1 MRFTSIRIENYRQ
14 YKDIVF
20 DFSKTTSYDLH
31 VIIAVNGAGKTNL
44 LNAINWCLY
53 GDEPHTAGT
62 DEQDV
67 PPSADKLVLAN
78 KDALSEMKEAGE
90 KYCPV
95 KVSIEGEDG
104 GTRYVFERLAQIDIA
119 ALSQHGKDVYEV
131 REYLPDGNTNIYGTA
146 DHSEESYR
154 EVRDMLL
161 PQTIREYFFFD
172 GDQLLD
178 YFGNNSAATR
188 VSHLKNSIY
197 AISQVSVVEKAKDH
211 LVERERD
218 VAKKIKN
225 SSTNLEECLSAF
237 EKARNERIQKEKDI
251 SDISEQIEKANKE
264 LALTEKALAG
274 TENMIEDN
282 KRLNDNMQEIA
293 DLEEEL
299 DDVKERIAQFIR
311 ENIDKFLLYDINK
324 ENDEYIRRRL
334 TEGSSTTVNIDEM
347 QASLDNDYKCALCGV
362 PLSPERIK
370 EFQDFVNRY
379 ESNVMIQLLSSIH
392 TGIHKG
398 ADLSG
403 YASEK
408 RKLFDTLCKK
418 KARIRKLKEENET
431 LYERI
436 NLAGLGGVEDLGT
449 KKKHLTNLIRQSD
462 ETRGR
467 YKEQLADLEKK
478 ERAADEKYQAELEKS
493 IECEEFARRQ
503 RFLKKSISIIKEVI
517 DGIVNA
523 VKKQLEE
530 KTFELFQRFV
540 WDAERFDRIELDDY
554 FRLRIYDAA
563 TKQSCLRS
571 CSAGEKELLAL
582 SFTLAIHEVSG
593 YDNLLFIDT
602 PVGRLS
608 GINRSNFSEVLK
620 EVSEKKQI
628 ILAFTDTEF
637 SAEVASVFTGNI
649 LSSKVTLDGDI
660 LKTTKKGGAV

>member
-20 DFSKTTSYDLH
+20 DFSQTTSYDLH

-67 PPSADKLVLAN
+67 PSGADKLVLAN
-78 KDALSEMKEAGE
+78 KDALNEMRDAGE

-95 KVSIEGEDG
+95 KVTIEGEDG
-104 GTRYVFERLAQIDIA
+104 GTRYVFERMAEVDIA

-131 REYLPDGNTNIYGTA
+131 QEYTPDGTNIYGTA
-146 DHSEESYR
+146 DHTEETYR
-154 EVRDMLL
+154 EIRDMLL

-178 YFGNNSAATR
+178 YFGNNSAAAR

-211 LVERERD
+211 LVEREKD

-237 EKARNERIQKEKDI
+237 EKARSERIQKEKDI
-251 SDISEQIEKANKE
+251 DDISGQIEKAKKE
-264 LALTEKALAG
+264 LAITEKALAG
-274 TENMIEDN
+274 TESMIEDN
-282 KRLNDNMQEIA
+282 RRLNENI
-293 DLEEEL
+293 EEL
-299 DDVKERIAQFIR
+299 KDLKKELDEVRERIAQFIR
-311 ENIDKFLLYDINK
+311 GNIDKFLLYDINK
-324 ENDEYIRRRL
+324 DNDGYIRKRL

-347 QASLDNDYKCALCGV
+347 QASLDHDYRCALCGE

-370 EFQDFVNRY
+370 EFQDFVSRY
-379 ESNVMIQLLSSIH
+379 ESNVMVQLLSSIH

-398 ADLSG
+398 TDLSG
-403 YASEK
+403 YADEK
-408 RKLFDTLCKK
+408 KKLFDALGRKK
-418 KARIRKLKEENET
+418 SRIRKLEEENEV

-436 NLAGLGGVEDLGT
+436 NLAGFGGVEDLGT
-449 KKKHLTNLIRQSD
+449 KKRRLTDLINQSG
-462 ETRGR
+462 ETRGK
-467 YKEQLADLEKK
+467 YKEQLAGLEKMEK
-478 ERAADEKYQAELEKS
+478 AAEEKYQAELKMSNDCDEL
-493 IECEEFARRQ
+493 ARRQ
-503 RFLKKSISIIKEVI
+503 RFLKKSISIITEVI

-540 WDAERFDRIELDDY
+540 WDAERFEKIELDDY
-554 FRLRIYDAA
+554 FRLKIYDAA

-608 GINRSNFSEVLK
+608 GINRSNFSQVLK